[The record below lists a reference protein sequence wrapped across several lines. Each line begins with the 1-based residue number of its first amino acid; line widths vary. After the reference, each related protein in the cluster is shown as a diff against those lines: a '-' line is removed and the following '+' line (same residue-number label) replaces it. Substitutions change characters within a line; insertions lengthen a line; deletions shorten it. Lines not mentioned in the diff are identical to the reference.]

1 MNSRDKSC
9 KQTEQI
15 LRVAIQNIRDGK
27 LTSPE
32 LIEKTK
38 AGKAVKLNKQN
49 VEIEAGKANGLIRKY
64 YKHIEG
70 EINAIVS
77 ATATP
82 LGDISSHPDYKE
94 LIEKNRSLKKKNKTL
109 TRQNQC
115 LLAEVNN
122 KDTVIE
128 KDLTEVNNMLAAL
141 WEAIPTSERQARMRA
156 AHQLAD
162 VVHISKNKKPE

>member
-1 MNSRDKSC
+1 MNSRDKSY
-9 KQTEQI
+9 KQTEQK

-38 AGKAVKLNKQN
+38 AGKTVKLNKQN
-49 VEIEAGKANGLIRKY
+49 VEIEAGKGNGLIRKY
-64 YKHIEG
+64 YKHIER
-70 EINAIVS
+70 EIDAIVT
-77 ATATP
+77 ATANP
-82 LGDISSHPDYKE
+82 LGDISSHPEYIK
-94 LIEKNRSLKKKNKTL
+94 LVEKNHSLKEKNKTL
-109 TRQNQC
+109 TKQNKC
-115 LLAEVNN
+115 LLAEVSN

-156 AHQLAD
+156 AHQLAEI
-162 VVHISKNKKPE
+162 VHISKNKKDD